1 MSMFEENEVSKNAF
15 GGTELA
21 KRKLAAILDPSLL
34 DDFQVICSRPR
45 ELDESKIRLFW
56 AHDLATD
63 PESAKFRDSSFRD
76 KFHKFVFISNW
87 QMSQYQLVHGIPYD
101 SKSIVLESG
110 IDIAPETVKN
120 KDKIRLVYTSTPQRG
135 LDILVPVFKHLAEK
149 YPDIH
154 LDVFSSFKIYGWE
167 DADKQFEPLYDE
179 IRNHP
184 QMTYHGFVPND
195 VLRSTLNECHIF
207 AYPSTWVET
216 SCRAMLEAMTAGL
229 VCVHPN
235 LGALP
240 DTSGSLNVM
249 YQGSMDKNE
258 HANIFYAHLEA
269 AINFIKNDDH
279 VNMVKFNKTYVD
291 SRFGIDRIK
300 RQWETMLRDL
310 LSRYPTEESRRFP
323 REQFVY
329 RT

>member
-63 PESAKFRDSSFRD
+63 SESTKFRDSSFRD

-87 QMSQYQLVHGIPYD
+87 QMSQYHLVHGIPYD
-101 SKSIVLESG
+101 TKSIVLESG
-110 IDIAPETVKN
+110 IDIAPETTKS

-149 YPDIH
+149 YPNIH

-258 HANIFYAHLEA
+258 HANIFYAHIEA
-269 AINFIKNDDH
+269 AINFVKNDDH
-279 VNMVKFNKTYVD
+279 LNMIKFNKTYVD

-300 RQWETMLRDL
+300 RQWETMLKDL
-310 LSRYPTEESRRFP
+310 LSRYPTEESRKFP